1 MSEADPRFARATSD
15 HYETLGVARDATE
28 DQIRAGARRA
38 ASQAHPDRKGG
49 SHERMQAV
57 NKARDVLLDPER
69 RARYDAGEG
78 DQPARTTDTMARDMM
93 LQIFAA
99 ALDND
104 DDPVQAARSAVTGAK
119 RALEAN
125 TGKVNLQIAKLKRR
139 QGTVKTKNGAEN
151 HVEAL
156 IADKLA
162 KLERE
167 TAFAAELAA
176 VHKRVSELLD
186 DYEGPAG
193 MFVPAQDPW
202 QQQQNAW
209 TFQAFGG
216 QR

>member
-1 MSEADPRFARATSD
+1 MTE
-15 HYETLGVARDATE
+15 HYETLGVERGASE
-28 DQIRAGARRA
+28 DEIRKAARRA
-38 ASQAHPDRKGG
+38 ASRAHPDREGG
-49 SHERMQAV
+49 SDERMQAV

-78 DQPARTTDTMARDMM
+78 DAPLRTTETMARDMM
-93 LQIFAA
+93 TQIFAA

-104 DDPVQAARSAVTGAK
+104 EDPLHAVRGALTGAK
-119 RALEAN
+119 SALAAN
-125 TGKVNLQIAKLKRR
+125 TAKVNLQIAKLKRR

-176 VHKRVSELLD
+176 VHKRVGELLE

-193 MFVPAQDPW
+193 MFVPQSDPLR
-202 QQQQNAW
+202 QQQSPW
-209 TFQAFGG
+209 TFHAFGG
-216 QR
+216 GSSF